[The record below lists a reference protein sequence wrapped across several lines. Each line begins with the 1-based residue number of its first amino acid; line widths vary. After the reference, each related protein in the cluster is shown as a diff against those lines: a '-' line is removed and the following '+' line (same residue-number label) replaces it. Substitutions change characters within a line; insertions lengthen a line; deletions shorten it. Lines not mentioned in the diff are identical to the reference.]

1 LALRMFISQDGAS
14 QYGPMF
20 AMSILSILPI
30 LIFFLLFQ
38 RLIIRGI
45 AMSGLK

>member
-1 LALRMFISQDGAS
+1 MFLAQDS
-14 QYGPMF
+14 VSEYGQMF
-20 AMSILSILPI
+20 AMSVLSIVPI
-30 LIFFLLFQ
+30 ILFFIVFQ